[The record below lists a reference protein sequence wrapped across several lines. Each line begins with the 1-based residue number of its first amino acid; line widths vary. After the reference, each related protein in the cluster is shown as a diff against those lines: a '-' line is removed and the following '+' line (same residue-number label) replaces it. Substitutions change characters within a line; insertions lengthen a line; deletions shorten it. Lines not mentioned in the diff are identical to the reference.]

1 MNNSRRDFIK
11 KVGLGSAA
19 LAVGST
25 ILKDSNLLAASV
37 PAAGTPELKFNKDG
51 KFKIVQFTDIH
62 LIIEHQD
69 KTEQAINVIE
79 TIIAK
84 EKPDLVVLTG
94 DVVTSDDEIKG
105 WEVVTEPMVKAKT
118 PWAAVFGNHDF
129 EHGKTNK
136 QMMDYIV
143 TRPFNLS
150 QHGPKEISGIGNYTL
165 EIKSSS
171 GKKPVTIL
179 YFLDSHNYTS
189 DTKDEQLGSYDWI
202 KFDQVKWYRE
212 TSAKLTRKN
221 SGTPFPALAFFH
233 IPIPE
238 YNAITSFASTVG
250 EKNEDVCC
258 PNINSGIYDAFL
270 ECKDVMGIFTGHDH
284 DNNYAG
290 TLNDICLAYGCKT
303 GFDSYGKLDKGARI
317 IELFEGERKFDTR
330 ICTPANPSKYAVSYP
345 KSFERQKA
353 KE

>member
-19 LAVGST
+19 LAVGSS
-25 ILKDSNLLAASV
+25 ILENNLFAASL
-37 PAAGTPELKFNKDG
+37 PAAGMPKLKFNKDG
-51 KFKIVQFTDIH
+51 KFKIAQFTDIH
-62 LIIEHQD
+62 LIIEHKD

-79 TIIAK
+79 TVIAK

-105 WEVVTEPMVKAKT
+105 WEIVTEPMVKAKA

-143 TRPFNLS
+143 TRPYNCS
-150 QHGPKEISGIGNYTL
+150 QHGPEGIAGVGNYTL
-165 EIKSSS
+165 EIEGSSKNKSAA
-171 GKKPVTIL
+171 VL
-179 YFLDSHNYTS
+179 YFFDSHNYTTN
-189 DTKDEQLGSYDWI
+189 TKDEQLGTYDWI

-212 TSAKLTRKN
+212 ISSKLTGKN
-221 SGTPFPALAFFH
+221 SGKPYPALAFFH
-233 IPIPE
+233 IPLPE
-238 YNAITSFASTVG
+238 YNNITKFPTTVG

-258 PNINSGIYDAFL
+258 PNVNSGLYDAFL
-270 ECKDVMGIFTGHDH
+270 ECKDVMGVFTGHDH

-290 TLNDICLAYGCKT
+290 TLNEICLAYGCKT
-303 GFDSYGKLDKGARI
+303 GFDSYGKLDKGSRI
-317 IELFEGERKFDTR
+317 IELYEGERKFDSR
-330 ICTPANPSKYAVSYP
+330 ICTPSTPSKYAFTYP
-345 KSFERQKA
+345 DAFKRQIGK
-353 KE
+353 

>member
-19 LAVGST
+19 IAAGSS
-25 ILKDSNLLAASV
+25 ILTNSNLLAASI
-37 PAAGTPELKFNKDG
+37 PDSGNSNLRFNNNG

-62 LIIEHQD
+62 LIIEHED
-69 KTEQAINVIE
+69 KTAQAINVIE
-79 TIIAK
+79 TIIKK

-105 WEVVTEPMVKAKT
+105 WEIVSDPMIKAKT

-150 QHGPKEISGIGNYTL
+150 QHGPEEIPGVGNYTL
-165 EIKSSS
+165 EIFGASN
-171 GKKPVTIL
+171 KKTATIL
-179 YFLDSHNYTS
+179 YFFDSHNYTA
-189 DTKDEQLGSYDWI
+189 DKKDEQLGTYDWI

-212 TSAKLTRKN
+212 TSAKLTGKN
-221 SGTPFPALAFFH
+221 NDKPFPALAFFH
-233 IPIPE
+233 IPLPE
-238 YNAITSFASTVG
+238 YNAVTSFPTTVG
-250 EKNEDVCC
+250 VKNEDVCC
-258 PNINSGIYDAFL
+258 PNINSGVYDAFL
-270 ECKDVMGIFTGHDH
+270 ECKDVMGVFTGHDH

-303 GFDSYGKLDKGARI
+303 GFDSYGDLDKGARI
-317 IELFEGERKFDTR
+317 IELYEGERKFDTR
-330 ICTPANPSKYAVSYP
+330 ICTPDVPSKYAVSYP
-345 KSFERQKA
+345 KSFEREKA
-353 KE
+353 K